1 MLAVL
6 APPGARLDAGS
17 VGLALARRWSESAG
31 RALFVDVDTTG
42 SRLAQRYGAA
52 TRAEYS
58 PAVRGMPSLIVARE
72 PLELKTLADHCYSLG
87 DSQGSLWALFAPFN
101 VQAGVY
107 AAGWLAE
114 RADALAAVDR
124 YRSVVLAAS
133 LSGASRVA
141 PLLQSCAVAAVV
153 APVES
158 RESAAALW
166 SMCRDA
172 GLMGFR
178 TRPPAAHRGGL
189 VPAGRRRDPGRGRHA
204 CGREDPPRSDDERL
218 LRPQGGRKE
227 RAVARA
233 IEEIVATV
241 QNLLRLGAES
251 RPGVSDGAGRGPAAG
266 EDPALGRTPRESVP
280 ANGAGPVAGQAVP
293 VHGAGP
299 VAGQAVPVH
308 GAGPVAGQAVPVHGA
323 GAGRWRGG
331 ACPRCWAGSGSGGAC
346 QRCCARP
353 GRDRGGAVAAQRRQ
367 RQGCGFARHCR
378 RSGEGRDDVV
388 ARGDLERGAAQGAGP
403 PAQRRGR
410 GPRDVSQEC
419 RQIVSDTSRRR
430 EAEAFNDLG
439 LLLSDE
445 DPGMGL
451 GPAFGSA
458 RGGGRMERFLRRV
471 EVENIY
477 VFGPNLAVAGPHWRA
492 PGVRARGPCSPTRRT
507 WSATSRT
514 WPPLTARRAGAS
526 TRSAPAA

>member
-6 APPGARLDAGS
+6 APPGAGLDAGS

-107 AAGWLAE
+107 AAGWLTE
-114 RADALAAVDR
+114 RAEALAAVDR

-133 LSGASRVA
+133 LSGASLLA
-141 PLLQSCAVAAVV
+141 PLLKSCAVAVVV

-172 GLMGFR
+172 GLMGFER
-178 TRPPAAHRGGL
+178 GHRLLIVEGSSPLGDDEIL
-189 VPAGRRRDPGRGRHA
+189 AEAGMHVAGRIPA
-204 CGREDPPRSDDERL
+204 VDDERL

-251 RPGVSDGAGRGPAAG
+251 RPGVSDGAGRVPGGG
-266 EDPALGRTPRESVP
+266 EDPVLGRTPGESVP
-280 ANGAGPVAGQAVP
+280 ANGAGSVPGEAVSGNGAGSVPGEAVSGNGAGSVPGGAEAVP
-293 VHGAGP
+293 SPRNGDSGK
-299 VAGQAVPVH
+299 VPDLP
-308 GAGPVAGQAVPVHGA
+308 GTSG
-323 GAGRWRGG
+323 GAGR
-331 ACPRCWAGSGSGGAC
+331 A
-346 QRCCARP
+346 
-353 GRDRGGAVAAQRRQ
+353 
-367 RQGCGFARHCR
+367 
-378 RSGEGRDDVV
+378 
-388 ARGDLERGAAQGAGP
+388 
-403 PAQRRGR
+403 
-410 GPRDVSQEC
+410 
-419 RQIVSDTSRRR
+419 
-430 EAEAFNDLG
+430 
-439 LLLSDE
+439 
-445 DPGMGL
+445 
-451 GPAFGSA
+451 
-458 RGGGRMERFLRRV
+458 
-471 EVENIY
+471 
-477 VFGPNLAVAGPHWRA
+477 
-492 PGVRARGPCSPTRRT
+492 
-507 WSATSRT
+507 
-514 WPPLTARRAGAS
+514 
-526 TRSAPAA
+526 

>member
-6 APPGARLDAGS
+6 APTGARLDAGS

-107 AAGWLAE
+107 AAGWLTE
-114 RADALAAVDR
+114 RAEALAAVDR

-133 LSGASRVA
+133 LSGASLLA
-141 PLLQSCAVAAVV
+141 PLLQSCAVAVVV

-172 GLMGFR
+172 GLMGFER
-178 TRPPAAHRGGL
+178 GHRLLIVEGSSPLDDDEILAEAGMH
-189 VPAGRRRDPGRGRHA
+189 VAGRIPA
-204 CGREDPPRSDDERL
+204 VDDERL

-233 IEEIVATV
+233 IEEVVATV

-251 RPGVSDGAGRGPAAG
+251 RPGAPAAGDGAGRGS
-266 EDPALGRTPRESVP
+266 GRR
-280 ANGAGPVAGQAVP
+280 
-293 VHGAGP
+293 
-299 VAGQAVPVH
+299 
-308 GAGPVAGQAVPVHGA
+308 
-323 GAGRWRGG
+323 
-331 ACPRCWAGSGSGGAC
+331 
-346 QRCCARP
+346 
-353 GRDRGGAVAAQRRQ
+353 
-367 RQGCGFARHCR
+367 
-378 RSGEGRDDVV
+378 
-388 ARGDLERGAAQGAGP
+388 
-403 PAQRRGR
+403 
-410 GPRDVSQEC
+410 
-419 RQIVSDTSRRR
+419 
-430 EAEAFNDLG
+430 
-439 LLLSDE
+439 
-445 DPGMGL
+445 
-451 GPAFGSA
+451 
-458 RGGGRMERFLRRV
+458 
-471 EVENIY
+471 
-477 VFGPNLAVAGPHWRA
+477 
-492 PGVRARGPCSPTRRT
+492 
-507 WSATSRT
+507 
-514 WPPLTARRAGAS
+514 
-526 TRSAPAA
+526 

>member
-172 GLMGFR
+172 GLMGFER
-178 TRPPAAHRGGL
+178 GHRLLIVEGSSPLDDDEILAEAGMH
-189 VPAGRRRDPGRGRHA
+189 VAGRIPA
-204 CGREDPPRSDDERL
+204 VDDERL

-241 QNLLRLGAES
+241 QNLLRLGTES
-251 RPGVSDGAGRGPAAG
+251 RPGGVSDGAGRGPAAG

-308 GAGPVAGQAVPVHGA
+308 GAGPVAGQAVPVNGA
-323 GAGRWRGG
+323 VPGPGETEAVPSPRNGDSGRVADLPGTAGGAGR
-331 ACPRCWAGSGSGGAC
+331 A
-346 QRCCARP
+346 
-353 GRDRGGAVAAQRRQ
+353 
-367 RQGCGFARHCR
+367 
-378 RSGEGRDDVV
+378 
-388 ARGDLERGAAQGAGP
+388 
-403 PAQRRGR
+403 
-410 GPRDVSQEC
+410 
-419 RQIVSDTSRRR
+419 
-430 EAEAFNDLG
+430 
-439 LLLSDE
+439 
-445 DPGMGL
+445 
-451 GPAFGSA
+451 
-458 RGGGRMERFLRRV
+458 
-471 EVENIY
+471 
-477 VFGPNLAVAGPHWRA
+477 
-492 PGVRARGPCSPTRRT
+492 
-507 WSATSRT
+507 
-514 WPPLTARRAGAS
+514 
-526 TRSAPAA
+526 